1 MKKLII
7 MLFISNCL
15 LIPIVSISAQ
25 VQIRTLDQ
33 IKWLNTRT
41 DYEYVRTNY
50 PEEIWRPKFQI
61 LLDEHEQWQNTG
73 KLNQKADGVAVANQ
87 KKIVT
92 SKRNDGSEEY
102 YQYEFKIDPNCKMK
116 RLGFTLVEVQA
127 ILQN

>member
-33 IKWLNTRT
+33 IKWLNTRA
-41 DYEYVRTNY
+41 DYEYVRANY
-50 PEEIWRPKFQI
+50 PEEIWRPRFQI
-61 LLDEHEQWQNTG
+61 LLDEREQWINIG
-73 KLNQKADGVAVANQ
+73 KLNQKANGVTIANQ
-87 KKIVT
+87 KKIIT
-92 SKRNDGSEEY
+92 SKRNDSIEEY
-102 YQYEFKIDPNCKMK
+102 YQYEFKIDPNSKMK
-116 RLGFTLVEVQA
+116 RLGFTLVEVQV